1 MKNKPI
7 DIFLLTAA
15 LLVFFLQACNS
26 GDDKPPSPLTNSTAN
41 NQNRDTL
48 KDFLAEYIFQ
58 TNFGKPDTNNLINK
72 TLALMAAFDSVSVN
86 FKRDSF
92 ELIENAPES
101 GELVAIHSPSTQLK
115 RIDGEVFGEIGKLEF
130 SFYMINKDSPQLSSV
145 IFKHTEHDKPM
156 YEKDMKVG
164 PPIITY
170 EIYCDNRLVAV
181 LDKQRKKKAIAE
193 NLMDEKV
200 RDTKQ
205 AVLDYLRTVHI
216 LK

>member
-7 DIFLLTAA
+7 AIFLLTAI
-15 LLVFFLQACNS
+15 LLNFFLQACNS
-26 GDDKPPSPLTNSTAN
+26 GDDKPPSPLTNSTAT
-41 NQNRDTL
+41 NQDRDTL

-58 TNFGKPDTNNLINK
+58 TIFGKPDTNKLINK
-72 TLALMAAFDSVSVN
+72 TLALMAVFDSVSVN

-92 ELIENAPES
+92 DLIENTTE
-101 GELVAIHSPSTQLK
+101 GDELVAIHSPSTQLI

-130 SFYMINKDSPQLSSV
+130 SFYMINKDSPQVSSV
-145 IFKHTEHDKPM
+145 IFKHTEYDKPM
-156 YEKDMKVG
+156 YEKDMKMS

-170 EIYCDNRLVAV
+170 EIYCDNQLVAV
-181 LDKQRKKKAIAE
+181 LDKQRKKQAISA
-193 NLMDEKV
+193 NLIDEKV

-205 AVLDYLRTVHI
+205 AVLDYLRSAHI